1 MANMLKVYNYIGR
14 RHVALESEYGNNFS
28 MEGFVHME
36 TAIDQLK
43 KGLTAAFIDKGVYS
57 GESYR
62 PQLVLNNHKLGQK
75 VLTSLETELNN
86 CDEFFI
92 SVAFITMSGIIP
104 LLQTLQELEADG
116 V

>member
-36 TAIDQLK
+36 TAVDQLK

-62 PQLVLNNHKLGQK
+62 PQLILNNHKLGQ
-75 VLTSLETELNN
+75 
-86 CDEFFI
+86 
-92 SVAFITMSGIIP
+92 
-104 LLQTLQELEADG
+104 
-116 V
+116 